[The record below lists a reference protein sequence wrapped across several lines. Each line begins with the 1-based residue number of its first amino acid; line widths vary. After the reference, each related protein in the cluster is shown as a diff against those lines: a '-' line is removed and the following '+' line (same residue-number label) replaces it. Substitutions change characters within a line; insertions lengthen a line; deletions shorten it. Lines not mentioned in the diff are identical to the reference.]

1 MKLLLDQ
8 NLSYKLCDKLKDI
21 FPEIVHVKK
30 LGSEKDNDNNLWE
43 FAKNN
48 SFIIVSKDSDF
59 NEKAIIKGFPPK
71 TIWIKKGNCS
81 TNEIEKILRNKFL
94 EITNFS
100 EDTQNSILILI

>member
-8 NLSYKLCDKLKDI
+8 NLSYKLCDKLKNI
-21 FPEIVHVKK
+21 FPEVIHVKK
-30 LGSEKDNDNNLWE
+30 LGLEKDNDDDLWE

-48 SFIIVSKDSDF
+48 SFIIVTKDSDF
-59 NEKAIIKGFPPK
+59 NEKAVIKGFPPK

-81 TNEIEKILRNKFL
+81 TNEIEKILKNKFL
-94 EITNFS
+94 EIKNFS